1 MRLDIFR
8 TNINA
13 CTLAALMS
21 LGICAA
27 SCSDDNN
34 NDDDIPSGTIEPESG
49 ATLSGIVRAGQTVL
63 LREGRT
69 FSLSGEYLVEDG
81 GILRIEPGVTIR
93 AINTDDT
100 PDYIMIAQGGQI
112 DAQGTASD
120 PIVMTVENL
129 SRRRRIAGRQRL
141 VRRAHLRTRPHQC
154 RRRQGKF

>member
-120 PIVMTVENL
+120 PIVMTVENYPAEGASL
-129 SRRRRIAGRQRL
+129 G
-141 VRRAHLRTRPHQC
+141 
-154 RRRQGKF
+154 GNG